1 MLYHF
6 GMVCLVDPIGDVYA
20 CPFMIHPEF
29 RASNVRQPGGF
40 EQVWRNSRLFTE
52 LRQPTSGGACASCQF
67 YGSCRGG
74 CMAAKFFTGLPLDG
88 PDPECTQGHGET
100 ALEAGGVLAVPR
112 PTADHSRRT
121 IRPGPVPVTIGPRPS
136 YAAPAAPPTR
146 ACDANPLAGLDV
158 RPSPKTSC

>member
-20 CPFMIHPEF
+20 CPFMIHPQF
-29 RASNVRQPGGF
+29 RAGNVRQPGGF

-88 PDPECTQGHGET
+88 PDPECAQGHGEA

-121 IRPGPVPVTIGPRPS
+121 IRPSPYRSPSARAHHTPLRPRPLLER
-136 YAAPAAPPTR
+136 ATPTR
-146 ACDANPLAGLDV
+146 SRA
-158 RPSPKTSC
+158 SM